1 MANAVNQ
8 EDRSRF
14 ACKICA
20 RLVADPVMIADG
32 PRLALESLLRLSDR
46 LTAESQETGAKAS
59 TETVAPHLHPMCFAR
74 RPFSVIAVKCRTPRN
89 RLLFAR
95 WRSRADDGACRL
107 RRPCSCAHVH
117 TDHSVNDVF

>member
-32 PRLALESLLRLSDR
+32 PRLALGSESLLRLSDR
-46 LTAESQETGAKAS
+46 LTAEPQETGAKAS
-59 TETVAPHLHPMCFAR
+59 AEAATPHMHLMCLAR
-74 RPFSVIAVKCRTPRN
+74 RRSVHYRQCCRAPR
-89 RLLFAR
+89 
-95 WRSRADDGACRL
+95 
-107 RRPCSCAHVH
+107 
-117 TDHSVNDVF
+117 